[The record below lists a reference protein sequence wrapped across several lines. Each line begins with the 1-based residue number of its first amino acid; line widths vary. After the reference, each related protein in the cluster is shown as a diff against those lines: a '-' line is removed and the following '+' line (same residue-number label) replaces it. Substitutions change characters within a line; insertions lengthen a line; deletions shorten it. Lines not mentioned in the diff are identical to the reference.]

1 VSLRGPEL
9 LGREHFVDGF
19 DCGSLPLNDWLTRR
33 GLANQRNGASRSWVV
48 VDGETGRVVAYYASA
63 TASIVRAAAT
73 RQAARNQP
81 TEIPAVLLA
90 RLAVDRE
97 FAGRGI
103 GASLL
108 RHFLLKA
115 LEVAELVGVR
125 VVLVHAENEAARDF
139 YLHYEFESSP
149 FDDLTLMR
157 LISDLR

>member
-9 LGREHFVDGF
+9 LGPEHFVDGF
-19 DCGSLPLNDWLTRR
+19 DCGSIPLNDWLARR
-33 GLANQRNGASRSWVV
+33 GLANQRNGASRIWVV
-48 VDGETGRVVAYYASA
+48 ADDETGRVVAYYASA

-73 RQAARNQP
+73 RRAARNQP

-115 LEVAELVGVR
+115 LEIAELVGVR

-139 YLHYEFESSP
+139 YLHYEFEPSP

-157 LISDLR
+157 LIADLR